1 MNDTIVKLNNEIAKL
16 KKELSDWKFSVNK
29 LNQEKET
36 LLKEIKELT
45 TIKIKFEQ
53 DIKSYISEL
62 DQYENESKIMDKQ
75 ISDLNCEIN
84 RLNNIIKDLMQEIEN
99 LKNQKLPT
107 IKESNLDRNI
117 LLCEFIKFYVNRLL
131 ARHKYKFLI
140 RLLLKRLLEKNK
152 KIEEIKSKP
161 ITPQPDSRIKVV
173 RKKSV
178 VDPNAEI
185 PGKVS
190 YKRRNEI
197 KKEIQNEIKN
207 EINNQNK

>member
-1 MNDTIVKLNNEIAKL
+1 MNNEIAKL

-29 LNQEKET
+29 LNQEKES

-84 RLNNIIKDLMQEIEN
+84 RLNNIIKNLMQEIES

-107 IKESNLDRNI
+107 IKENNLDRNL
-117 LLCEFIKFYVNRLL
+117 LLCEFIKFYVNKLL

-140 RLLLKRLLEKNK
+140 RLFLKRLMEKNK
-152 KIEEIKSKP
+152 KIEEEIKTKP
-161 ITPQPDSRIKVV
+161 ITPQPDNRIKII

-178 VDPNAEI
+178 VDPGAEM

-197 KKEIQNEIKN
+197 KKEIQN
-207 EINNQNK
+207 